1 MTPSEA
7 ERLDRL
13 DNHFKVYKS
22 DLIEV
27 RDSVKNIENAL
38 IGSNYNGNKGIVHLV
53 SNLHK
58 RLDKIENKQL
68 LNDDFVTNLKWFQRG
83 MIGIVFAYLT
93 WLLTK

>member
-38 IGSNYNGNKGIVHLV
+38 IGSNYNGNKVVNCFQNCILAYN
-53 SNLHK
+53 S
-58 RLDKIENKQL
+58 QL
-68 LNDDFVTNLKWFQRG
+68 T
-83 MIGIVFAYLT
+83 
-93 WLLTK
+93 LL